1 MTQSMKS
8 NTEIVRVIDGNSMM
22 DGTDIS
28 MASLGDS
35 QHQMAE
41 PKRHIVD
48 DSSGDTDSGSMP
60 EEAKD

>member
-35 QHQMAE
+35 
-41 PKRHIVD
+41 
-48 DSSGDTDSGSMP
+48 
-60 EEAKD
+60 